1 MAQLVIAAAGAALG
15 GYLVP
20 GVIAAGITGA
30 QAGWIVGSLVG
41 SAFAPAQKVQGPR
54 LSDLTVSS
62 SAYGTPIPYVQGSP
76 RLAGQIIYASTK
88 REIATTTRQGGKGGG
103 GKQKVTTYTY
113 EVDLLILLTDNL
125 MPNVTRIWSN
135 GKLIWNKSATADAG
149 TIAASDATPAWSRIA
164 FYSGAA
170 SQLPDPTYE
179 AAVGMANAPAYRGRG
194 TVFIQSLQLGT
205 GGQIPNLTFE
215 ISEQLTV
222 SLGTEYF
229 SSNAAINIQGARVE
243 DDRAIIAWQNAG
255 TDLRGRIMRVNGINA
270 STGISFGNVQHS
282 DLLPIT
288 ATTFLAAWVE
298 TPGTNLKG
306 CVLTTSGSPATTFSP
321 GTEYTLDATA
331 ASSGT
336 EPFLGTI
343 SATQS
348 LLVSTGTT
356 SGQLRGQVVGI
367 AGTVLTAGAITAF
380 ASGVANLVLY
390 DFCMLSPTQG
400 LAIGVAS
407 STLYIVTVSV
417 SGTTVTFGTPYAV
430 PSAGSASSYAV
441 LARTSS
447 GGAVAIYKVGST
459 ELRSFTVS
467 AGGSCGSLTTIMIG
481 NYDHL
486 SLAAL
491 NSSVLLLSYNAAG
504 AAPVRAVPINSSG
517 LIAGADMQVS
527 AGDGERSNVIP
538 LSSTQAIVAWRS
550 GSSPFNVTYNTVTV
564 A

>member
-15 GYLVP
+15 GSLVP

-179 AAVGMANAPAYRGRG
+179 AAVGTANAPAYRGRG

-229 SSNAAINIQGARVE
+229 SSNSAYNIQGARVE
-243 DDRAIIAWQNAG
+243 DDRALMVWQNAG
-255 TDLRGRIMRVNGINA
+255 TDLRGRIMRVDGIN
-270 STGISFGNVQHS
+270 SVTGISFGNVQQ
-282 DLLPIT
+282 DDIIPLT

-298 TPGTNLKG
+298 TPGTPLKG
-306 CVLTTSGSPATTFSP
+306 CVLTTSGSPATSFSA
-321 GTEYTLDATA
+321 GTEYSLDAAA

-336 EPFLGTI
+336 RPFLGTI

-348 LLVSTGTT
+348 LLVSTGST

-367 AGTVLTAGAITAF
+367 AGTVLTAGSITAF
-380 ASGVANLVLY
+380 ASGVAGLNIQE
-390 DFCMLSPTQG
+390 FAMLSPTQG
-400 LAIGVAS
+400 IALCSAS
-407 STLYIVTVSV
+407 SALYVVTVSV
-417 SGTTVTFGTPYAV
+417 SGTTVTFGTPALV
-430 PSAGSASSYAV
+430 PLTGSVGFVAM
-441 LARTSS
+441 ARTSAS
-447 GGAVAIYKVGST
+447 GAVAAYKVGST
-459 ELRSFTVS
+459 EVRSFTVS
-467 AGGSCGSLTTIMIG
+467 AGGSVSALTTIMTG
-481 NYDHL
+481 NYDWL
-486 SLAAL
+486 SLGAL
-491 NSSVLLLSYNAAG
+491 NSSVLLLSYNVAG
-504 AAPVRAVPINSSG
+504 AAPIRAVPINPSG
-517 LIAGADMQVS
+517 LIAGADIQVS
-527 AGDGERSNVIP
+527 AGNGERSNVIP
-538 LSSTQAIVAWRS
+538 ISSTKAIVAWRS
-550 GSSPFNVTYNTVTV
+550 GTAPFNVTYNSVTV
-564 A
+564 S